1 MKKILKLYLYR
12 TIKSVTIVK
21 SKFFWIIVVIILCS
35 GSILFG
41 IETHLGYTR
50 KNPPPSGYW
59 YSNVPGCYN
68 PWTDDIQKS
77 LLSFPASNEE
87 ITEKK
92 NIQMLPEGWLPG
104 DRWSK
109 DTYPAGSWEFVD
121 LGTLNQKLT
130 GNNWVHGN
138 DHIYPENTWVQQFTG
153 AGVFSYVRSNE
164 DQYRFNDLAG
174 YRGIAIEVSNLG
186 DTYIVLSSKMN
197 SWWDTKDATALIGL
211 EPGETDIIYHPFLR
225 DESHVAPEIQA
236 YFGVT

>member
-1 MKKILKLYLYR
+1 MTKN
-12 TIKSVTIVK
+12 
-21 SKFFWIIVVIILCS
+21 SKFITVIAVIFLLVNS
-35 GSILFG
+35 DTIGTESHPG
-41 IETHLGYTR
+41 HTR
-50 KNPPPSGYW
+50 KNPPPLGYW
-59 YSNVPGCYN
+59 YSDVPGCYN

-77 LLSFPASNEE
+77 LLSFTASNEE

-92 NIQMLPEGWLPG
+92 EIQMLPEGWLPG

-109 DTYPAGSWEFVD
+109 DTFPAGSWKFVD
-121 LGTLNQKLT
+121 LGTLNHHLT
-130 GNNWVHGN
+130 GNNWIHGN
-138 DHIYPENTWVQQFTG
+138 DYNYPENTWVQQFTG
-153 AGVFSYVRSNE
+153 PGVFSYVRSNE
-164 DQYRFNDLAG
+164 DHYRFNDLAE

-197 SWWDTKDATALIGL
+197 TWWGTKDATAKIGL